1 MKVALRFA
9 NAKEDKKPVL
19 YHIVWK
25 SYGNPKDF
33 CYVMDKTVSAYPN
46 EKEVLLMDGMLY
58 YVKSVEDVMI
68 EGKSLTQI
76 TLKAYDWSL
85 KIIIVFKR
93 PDFKPREHCKT
104 SPACRYYLIFKHI

>member
-1 MKVALRFA
+1 LRFA

-25 SYGNPKDF
+25 SGMFAKRH

-46 EKEVLLMDGMLY
+46 EKEVLLRDGKSY
-58 YVKSVEDVMI
+58 TVKSVEDVMI

-76 TLKAYDWSL
+76 TLKA
-85 KIIIVFKR
+85 
-93 PDFKPREHCKT
+93 
-104 SPACRYYLIFKHI
+104 

>member
-19 YHIVWK
+19 YHIVWR
-25 SYGNPKDF
+25 SIFAKDC

-46 EKEVLLMDGMLY
+46 EKEVLLKDGWY
-58 YVKSVEDVMI
+58 YFVKSVEDVMI

-76 TLKAYDWSL
+76 TLKAYG
-85 KIIIVFKR
+85 
-93 PDFKPREHCKT
+93 
-104 SPACRYYLIFKHI
+104 

>member
-25 SYGNPKDF
+25 SGWDAKYA

-46 EKEVLLMDGMLY
+46 EKEVLLRDGVFY
-58 YVKSVEDVMI
+58 FVKSVEDVMI

-76 TLKAYDWSL
+76 TLKASNYD
-85 KIIIVFKR
+85 
-93 PDFKPREHCKT
+93 
-104 SPACRYYLIFKHI
+104 

>member
-19 YHIVWK
+19 YHIVWR
-25 SYGNPKDF
+25 SYYAKES

-46 EKEVLLMDGMLY
+46 EKEVLLMDGKSY
-58 YVKSVEDVMI
+58 TVKSVEDVMI

-76 TLKAYDWSL
+76 TLKAG
-85 KIIIVFKR
+85 
-93 PDFKPREHCKT
+93 
-104 SPACRYYLIFKHI
+104 

>member
-19 YHIVWK
+19 YHIVWRSGGAK
-25 SYGNPKDF
+25 YY

-46 EKEVLLMDGMLY
+46 EKEVLLMDGMEY
-58 YVKSVEDVMI
+58 TVKSVEDVMI

-76 TLKAYDWSL
+76 TLKAY
-85 KIIIVFKR
+85 
-93 PDFKPREHCKT
+93 
-104 SPACRYYLIFKHI
+104 

>member
-19 YHIVWK
+19 YHIVWRSIRAK
-25 SYGNPKDF
+25 HN

-46 EKEVLLMDGMLY
+46 EKEVLLIDGMLY
-58 YVKSVEDVMI
+58 TVKSVEDVMI

-76 TLKAYDWSL
+76 TLKA
-85 KIIIVFKR
+85 
-93 PDFKPREHCKT
+93 
-104 SPACRYYLIFKHI
+104 

>member
-25 SYGNPKDF
+25 SIAVKNG

-46 EKEVLLMDGMLY
+46 EKEVLLRDGCRY
-58 YVKSVEDVMI
+58 YVKSVEDLMI
-68 EGKSLTQI
+68 EGKSLT
-76 TLKAYDWSL
+76 
-85 KIIIVFKR
+85 
-93 PDFKPREHCKT
+93 
-104 SPACRYYLIFKHI
+104 

>member
-1 MKVALRFA
+1 MQILICISL

-25 SYGNPKDF
+25 SGAAKSF

-46 EKEVLLMDGMLY
+46 EKEVLLMDGMGY
-58 YVKSVEDVMI
+58 TVKSVEDVMI

-76 TLKAYDWSL
+76 TLKA
-85 KIIIVFKR
+85 
-93 PDFKPREHCKT
+93 
-104 SPACRYYLIFKHI
+104 